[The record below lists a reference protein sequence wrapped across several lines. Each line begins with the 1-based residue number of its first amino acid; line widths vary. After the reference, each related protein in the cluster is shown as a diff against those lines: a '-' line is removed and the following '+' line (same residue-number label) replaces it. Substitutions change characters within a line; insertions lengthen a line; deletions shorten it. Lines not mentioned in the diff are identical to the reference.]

1 LPGIVQEMQ
10 LCLEHSQP
18 LHFLYRQVKAPVR
31 VFMGTA
37 DQVLQHKHVQQWAD
51 TAEHRNV
58 ELISVPEG
66 THDGLMHTHKVAA
79 LEALAQD
86 LQ

>member
-1 LPGIVQEMQ
+1 
-10 LCLEHSQP
+10 
-18 LHFLYRQVKAPVR
+18 
-31 VFMGTA
+31 MGTD

-58 ELISVPEG
+58 ELISVPQG
-66 THDGLMHTHKVAA
+66 THDGLMHTHKVVA
-79 LEALAQD
+79 LDALSRD